1 MYKLIILGLALSAQL
16 CALTPKEALQR
27 LTEGN
32 ERFTSDAST
41 HPDRTAERRQETAE
55 LQEPFAT
62 ILGCSDSRVAP
73 EIIFDQ
79 GIGDLFIV
87 RVAGNVSGPI
97 ELDSIEYS
105 VVYLHSSLIVV
116 LGHENCGA
124 VKAVLHGITK
134 DIESVAELIQPAV
147 KKTKDQTKH
156 RLESAIQLNA
166 QMVAEK
172 LRKSP
177 VLSRYIKEKKL
188 DIVAGYYDF
197 HDGKVRILPE

>member
-1 MYKLIILGLALSAQL
+1 MMRKLIILGLALSAQI
-16 CALTPKEALQR
+16 CAVTPEEALQR

-32 ERFTSDAST
+32 ERFTSEKST
-41 HPDRTAERRQETAE
+41 HPDRTAERRKETAE
-55 LQEPFAT
+55 TQEPFAT

-87 RVAGNVSGPI
+87 RVAGNISGPI

-105 VVYLHSSLIVV
+105 VIYLHSSLIVV

-124 VKAVLHGITK
+124 VKAVLHGTTK

-147 KKTKDQTKH
+147 KKTKDITKN
-156 RLESAIQLNA
+156 RLESTIQLNA
-166 QMVAEK
+166 KMTAEA
-172 LRKSP
+172 LRKTP

-197 HDGKVRILPE
+197 HDGKVHILP

>member
-1 MYKLIILGLALSAQL
+1 MMRKLIILGLALSAQI
-16 CALTPKEALQR
+16 CAVTPEEALQR

-32 ERFTSDAST
+32 ERFTSEKST
-41 HPDRTAERRQETAE
+41 HPDRTAERRKETAE
-55 LQEPFAT
+55 TQEPFAT

-87 RVAGNVSGPI
+87 RVAGNISGPI

-105 VVYLHSSLIVV
+105 VIYLHSSLIVV

-124 VKAVLHGITK
+124 VKAVFHGTTK

-147 KKTKDQTKH
+147 KKTKDMTKN
-156 RLESAIQLNA
+156 RLESTIQLNA
-166 QMVAEK
+166 KMTAEE
-172 LRKSP
+172 LRKTP

-197 HDGKVRILPE
+197 HDGKVHILP